1 MAIQKFFKS
10 ILNDQE
16 ITIFGD
22 REQLKDFT
30 YISDI
35 FDEAIMVVEI
45 SGAIGEN
52 LNLGCSNPISVSK
65 LVDRIYDIANKPKKV
80 RYIKKQLGD
89 VDITYLNVDKAK
101 KFLYIRRKLILLK
114 D

>member
-35 FDEAIMVVEI
+35 VDETIKAGEI
-45 SGAIGEN
+45 SDAIGEN
-52 LNLGCSNPISVSK
+52 L
-65 LVDRIYDIANKPKKV
+65 
-80 RYIKKQLGD
+80 
-89 VDITYLNVDKAK
+89 
-101 KFLYIRRKLILLK
+101 
-114 D
+114 